1 MVEVV
6 EVLVQ
11 LELILLLPT
20 GLSHRIMVV
29 MVDHLV

>member
-11 LELILLLPT
+11 LDLILLLAII
-20 GLSHRIMVV
+20 LNHKMMVV
-29 MVDHLV
+29 LVNRLV